1 MGLILGILG
10 PPYSEKVTQL
20 AEVMCM
26 CSWQDYCLLLI
37 LGTKS
42 QAANILTVHSTT
54 PLLSIKIMR
63 VYVAVLC
70 VNKKVFERTFH
81 LLKMCYLPG

>member
-1 MGLILGILG
+1 MGPILGILG
-10 PPYSEKVTQL
+10 PPCSEKVTQL
-20 AEVMCM
+20 AGVMCT

-42 QAANILTVHSTT
+42 QASNMLSVHSTT

-63 VYVAVLC
+63 IYVIVLC
-70 VNKKVFERTFH
+70 VNKKVF
-81 LLKMCYLPG
+81 